1 MGSFHLL
8 ASTHWGLN
16 PLRIDVEVDIAPGLP
31 KFTIVGLPDIAVKE
45 SRDRVRAAIKNS
57 GFSFPRTRITVNLA
71 PADVRK
77 SGPSFDLAIA
87 LSLLCAQGIIEKPEQ
102 LQDYIILGELALDGH
117 TRAIRGA
124 LLGAQLAKDLGLK
137 GIILPPENVGE
148 AQLIEGIDVI
158 SCRSLI
164 ECIAHYANE
173 GGPPIA
179 IAQKIKRKQAI
190 PAVDFTDIKGQEF
203 AKRALEIAAAGAHNI
218 LLSGPPGAG
227 KTLLAKALPG
237 ILPEPSTREA
247 LEITKIHSIAGVH
260 ETRSQLLYQRP
271 FRAPHHSASSVSLI
285 GGGTW
290 PKPGEASL
298 AHRGVLFLDE
308 FPEFP
313 RAALENLRQPLE
325 DGHVTISRAAGSLTF
340 PARFLFVAAM
350 NPCPCGYYGDPHQSC
365 TCTPRQ
371 VMQYQQ
377 RISGPLLD
385 RIDLLVDVERMSI
398 EELTNLPEGDTSE
411 DIVRRIGLARK
422 RQKHRYKNLPIITNA
437 ELSGRDLEHLA
448 PMNQD
453 AHQCLRDAARRF
465 HLSARAYARLR
476 KVARTI
482 SDLAE
487 SDTIE
492 VTHIAEALQYRSRL
506 LQG

>member
-87 LSLLCAQGIIEKPEQ
+87 LSLLCAQGVIEKPNE
-102 LQDYIILGELALDGH
+102 LREYIILGELALDGR
-117 TRAIRGA
+117 TRPIRGA

-137 GIILPPENVGE
+137 GIILPPANVGE
-148 AQLIEGIDVI
+148 AQLIEGIEVI
-158 SCRSLI
+158 SCRSLT
-164 ECIAHYANE
+164 ECITHYTENR
-173 GGPPIA
+173 PPEA
-179 IAQKIKRKQAI
+179 KPSKKKKKYQS
-190 PAVDFTDIKGQEF
+190 PNVDFTDIKGQEF

-218 LLSGPPGAG
+218 LLNGPPGSG

-237 ILPEPSTREA
+237 ILPEPSTQEA

-260 ETRSQLLYQRP
+260 EDRARLLYQRP
-271 FRAPHHSASSVSLI
+271 FRSPHHSASSVSLI

-340 PARFLFVAAM
+340 PARFLFIAAM

-377 RISGPLLD
+377 KISGPLLD

-398 EELTNLPEGDTSE
+398 DELTSLPEGDTSK
-411 DIVRRIGLARK
+411 DIVGRIHLARK
-422 RQKHRYKNLPIITNA
+422 RQRARYKSLPIITNA
-437 ELSGRDLEHLA
+437 ELSGKDLEQLA
-448 PMNQD
+448 PMNQE

-482 SDLAE
+482 SDLAQ

-492 VTHIAEALQYRSRL
+492 LNHIAEALQYRSRL